1 MTESQ
6 FLAIVRSV
14 RPEAHAGW
22 LDRPVAETVLDS
34 FDLLE
39 LRSALEARGAAITD
53 EAWLESPTLRRLLA
67 TLS

>member
-14 RPEAHAGW
+14 RPEAQRGW
-22 LDRPVAETVLDS
+22 LDRPVSETALDS

-39 LRSALEARGAAITD
+39 LRSALEARGLTITD